1 MDCEKPELSHDFPA
15 LEHVVVQECEVE
27 VPLYQLLFKALVQVA
42 TNPEATWVESEW
54 NLTSIVV
61 PDVTSAGVEM
71 PETPSSKT
79 VELVEV
85 PS

>member
-1 MDCEKPELSHDFPA
+1 MAEPDGLGLGLELD
-15 LEHVVVQECEVE
+15 
-27 VPLYQLLFKALVQVA
+27 ALVQVA
-42 TNPEATWVESEW
+42 AKPDLPPLLSEW
-54 NLTSIVV
+54 NLTSIVG